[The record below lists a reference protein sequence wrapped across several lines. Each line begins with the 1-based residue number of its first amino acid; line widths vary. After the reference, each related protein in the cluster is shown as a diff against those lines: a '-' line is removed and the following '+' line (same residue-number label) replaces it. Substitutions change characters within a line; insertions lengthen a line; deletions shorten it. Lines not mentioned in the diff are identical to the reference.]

1 MGEVLLL
8 KARCDRAPLVV
19 ARDVPFVTGLR
30 RELDVGR
37 VVVPTPRRGRDTLR
51 VAAGLRAP
59 ERGAAVALEV
69 ALTAGGFLEVALRSR
84 QAFNLAA
91 RLAAAPCMETRD
103 PAHPSPNRPH
113 TTQRTALGVL
123 LIRRSCPA

>member
-1 MGEVLLL
+1 M
-8 KARCDRAPLVV
+8 V

-37 VVVPTPRRGRDTLR
+37 VVVPTARRGRDTLR

-91 RLAAAPCMETRD
+91 RLAAAPCMATRD
-103 PAHPSPNRPH
+103 PAHPLPNSTAHDATYRPRSSPYQAQLPCVRM
-113 TTQRTALGVL
+113 
-123 LIRRSCPA
+123 SS